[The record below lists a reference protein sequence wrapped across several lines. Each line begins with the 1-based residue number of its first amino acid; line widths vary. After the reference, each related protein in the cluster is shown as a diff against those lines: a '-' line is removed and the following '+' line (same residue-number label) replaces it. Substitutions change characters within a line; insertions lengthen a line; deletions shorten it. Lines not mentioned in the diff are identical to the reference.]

1 MSTEINEANEA
12 KQSKKGGKAGKIIAI
27 VLVFA
32 CLLASLGMNVY
43 QAYAQRQYADT
54 MGGFIDEQRDR
65 WAEEEKQENE
75 YIEDGFKVGGEYEI
89 RSTTHISDA
98 YKTGDDSQLSS
109 EDKETLKMA
118 SDILDEVIEDGMSD
132 YEKERAV
139 YQWMVKNI
147 GGSSSGVISRP
158 GMGRSAFTPHDV
170 LTNRNAVCVGYATTF
185 RLFLNMMGIDVHIVH
200 NEYHSWDLVQL
211 DGEWYHVDIY
221 SDSHGVMYANFN
233 MTDSVCRNGHSW
245 DESALPE
252 AKSVKYSP
260 AVQNGVEVDSLY
272 DVPTALKQALDSED
286 NSAIYFKFKTPLAD
300 EDMGV
305 ADFLVQEIETMLHSG
320 LLGEGNYY
328 YMRAYWYPDEQGND
342 ILGLLMEK
350 DSIGEETPDII
361 DFDSPEGKKI
371 IEALAEAFGLTPE
384 DLGLYDDEE
393 NGIDLPWE
401 EAAAAEVIGGV
412 DGPVQVI
419 TTASGGSVIVD

>member
-1 MSTEINEANEA
+1 MSTEINEANETQ
-12 KQSKKGGKAGKIIAI
+12 QSKKGGKAGKIIAV
-27 VLVFA
+27 VLLSA
-32 CLLASLGMNVY
+32 CLLASLGLNVY

-54 MGGFIDEQRDR
+54 VGGFIDEQRDR

-118 SDILDEVIEDGMSD
+118 KAVLDEVIEDGMSD

-147 GGSSSGVISRP
+147 GGSSRGVISRP
-158 GMGRSAFTPHDV
+158 GMRHSAFTPHDV
-170 LTNRNAVCVGYATTF
+170 LTSRNAVCVGYATTF
-185 RLFLNMMGIDVHIVH
+185 RLFLNMMDIDVHIVH
-200 NEYHSWDLVQL
+200 NEYHSWDLVKL

-233 MTDSVCRNGHSW
+233 MTDAVCRNGHSW

-272 DVPTALKQALDSED
+272 DVPAALKQAMDSED
-286 NSAIYFKFKTPLAD
+286 NSAIYFKFKTPLTD

-305 ADFLVQEIETMLHSG
+305 ADFLVEEIETMLHSG
-320 LLGEGNYY
+320 LLGDDNYY
-328 YMRAYWYPDEQGND
+328 YMQAYWYPDEQGND

-350 DSIGEETPDII
+350 DSFSEENPDII
-361 DFDSPEGKKI
+361 DVDSPEGKKI

-393 NGIDLPWE
+393 NGIDFPIE
-401 EAAAAEVIGGV
+401 ESVEAVIGGV

-419 TTASGGSVIVD
+419 TTANGGSVVIP